1 MGLLARKIEEI
12 GIPTVAVSIL
22 RDVTAKLGVPRAVFV
37 GWPFGHPLGEPGHT
51 AQQLRVIR
59 DFLALLAEAEA
70 PGTIRDPGYRWR
82 REKYE

>member
-1 MGLLARKIEEI
+1 MGLIARTIEEA

-22 RDVTAKLGVPRAVFV
+22 RDITARLGVPRAVFV
-37 GWPFGHPLGEPGHT
+37 AWPFGHPLGEPGHT

-59 DFLALLAEAEA
+59 DALALLAEAEA
-70 PGTIRDPGYRWR
+70 PGAIRDLGYRWR